1 MTNTDL
7 LLFLFV
13 AVFKTCTSSNRNK
26 IHTKDQAIRHG
37 IVAPKINAIADHG
50 DDDGGEGVGQL
61 AETKREVKNIQAESL
76 FFSILELLQ
85 WNIHT
90 EIYGS
95 QILF

>member
-1 MTNTDL
+1 M
-7 LLFLFV
+7 
-13 AVFKTCTSSNRNK
+13 
-26 IHTKDQAIRHG
+26 
-37 IVAPKINAIADHG
+37 APKINAIADHG
-50 DDDGGEGVGQL
+50 DDVGGEGVGQL

-95 QILF
+95 QILFWQKLFFPQQTVLENCHMREESNLQQIK